1 MPSLP
6 LSPLPSDHEES
17 PRLPLVG
24 RPLAHMLSLVF
35 SSAAFQGPAQLAGSR
50 SPAAQMRTAAP
61 VIMAGGTTEV
71 SFPTLD
77 GSEVRIG
84 ILKARWHEGHIGNL
98 VGGIKEALTECKV
111 PEENIV
117 EYEVPGA
124 FELPLACRYLALSG
138 KVDAIIP
145 VGVLIKGDTTHFE
158 VISESAAKGL
168 MDVGLS
174 TGIPVIFGLLT
185 ANNEEQVVARSVGS
199 NNHGNQWGMAAVDMA
214 LLRKT
219 ALSGAKSKSFLGFGQ
234 EDSDEASTPPANRIG
249 F

>member
-1 MPSLP
+1 MLG
-6 LSPLPSDHEES
+6 LRVLLVTFACGCAAL
-17 PRLPLVG
+17 RLPAVTPSTAG
-24 RPLAHMLSLVF
+24 R
-35 SSAAFQGPAQLAGSR
+35 
-50 SPAAQMRTAAP
+50 AAP

-71 SFPTLD
+71 SFPELD

-84 ILKARWHEGHIGNL
+84 ILKARWHDGHISNL
-98 VGGIKEALTECKV
+98 VGGIKTALADCKV
-111 PEENIV
+111 PEENII
-117 EYEVPGA
+117 EYDVPGA

-158 VISESAAKGL
+158 VISDAATKGL
-168 MDVGLS
+168 MDVGLA

-185 ANNEEQVVARSVGS
+185 ANNEEQVVARSTGA
-199 NNHGNQWGMAAVDMA
+199 NNHGTQWGMAAVDMA

-219 ALSGAKSKSFLGFGQ
+219 ALSGTKSKSFLGFGQ
-234 EDSDEASTPPANRIG
+234 DANDDKAALEPPANKIG

>member
-1 MPSLP
+1 
-6 LSPLPSDHEES
+6 
-17 PRLPLVG
+17 
-24 RPLAHMLSLVF
+24 MLSLVF
-35 SSAAFQGPAQLAGSR
+35 SSAAFQGPGLLAGSR

-61 VIMAGGTTEV
+61 VIMAGGTQEV

-77 GSEVRIG
+77 GSDVRIG
-84 ILKARWHEGHIGNL
+84 ILKARWHEKSIANL

-158 VISESAAKGL
+158 VISESTAAGL
-168 MDVGLS
+168 MNVGLS

-185 ANNEEQVVARSVGS
+185 ANNEEQVVARSVGA

-219 ALSGAKSKSFLGFGQ
+219 ALSGANSKNFLGFGQ
-234 EDSDEASTPPANRIG
+234 SDDADAASTPPGQKGPMG

>member
-1 MPSLP
+1 M
-6 LSPLPSDHEES
+6 
-17 PRLPLVG
+17 
-24 RPLAHMLSLVF
+24 
-35 SSAAFQGPAQLAGSR
+35 
-50 SPAAQMRTAAP
+50 
-61 VIMAGGTTEV
+61 
-71 SFPTLD
+71 SFGKLD

-98 VGGIKEALTECKV
+98 VGGIKEALTECGV
-111 PEENIV
+111 PDENIV

-168 MDVGLS
+168 MDVGLA

-185 ANNEEQVVARSVGS
+185 ANNEEQVVARSVGA

-234 EDSDEASTPPANRIG
+234 DDTDGVATPPVKKIG